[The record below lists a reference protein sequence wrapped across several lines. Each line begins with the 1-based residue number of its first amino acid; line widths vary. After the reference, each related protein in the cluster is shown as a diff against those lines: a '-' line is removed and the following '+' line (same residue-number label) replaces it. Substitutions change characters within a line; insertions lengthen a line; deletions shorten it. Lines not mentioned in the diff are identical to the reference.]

1 MAITNNS
8 YQPYTPQPYVNI
20 NTPSYSFLG
29 NGPTISFVNSEREAL
44 SRPNPING
52 CSFFIDGENLIL
64 YVKYADGREMETYD
78 LVQRKPEIID
88 SQSPS
93 YVTADE
99 LSKILDEKLDALSKK
114 FVLRRDN
121 KESRGNQNG

>member
-1 MAITNNS
+1 
-8 YQPYTPQPYVNI
+8 
-20 NTPSYSFLG
+20 
-29 NGPTISFVNSEREAL
+29 
-44 SRPNPING
+44 
-52 CSFFIDGENLIL
+52 
-64 YVKYADGREMETYD
+64 METYD

-88 SQSPS
+88 SKSPS